1 MRRLIGIIGSTATA
15 ITLLLAF
22 PQPASSSPQDGV
34 TTVHIIKT
42 FRWSP
47 PSPDPTGLS
56 FNEST
61 GKLLVSDSEVDEI
74 RRLWEGANLFEAFRR
89 GRLARTGRLTKKTN
103 EPEDIAWD
111 NRAHALYVADD
122 DKDAVFRFVPGRD
135 GKIGTRDDRDVKVL
149 NTHRFRS
156 HDPEGLA
163 YDGADRSLLVADQ
176 TKAKIYH
183 VKRGRDHK
191 FGTTDDRVSSFR
203 TAGLSMRSPED
214 VEFDPVSGHL
224 FIVSSSDHYIA
235 ETTMSG
241 SLVRLINTSAAGIV
255 NAAGI
260 TLAPG
265 TNNPSQRNAYIADR
279 GLDNKVHPREN
290 DGRIVEVVLP

>member
-1 MRRLIGIIGSTATA
+1 MGRFIGIIGSAATA
-15 ITLLLAF
+15 FALVSGFLPA
-22 PQPASSSPQDGV
+22 ASSAPRGGV
-34 TTVHIIKT
+34 TTVHTIET

-56 FNEST
+56 FNKST
-61 GKLLVSDSEVDEI
+61 GKLLVSDAEVDEI
-74 RRLWEGANLFEAFRR
+74 RRLWKGANLFEASRS
-89 GRLARTGRLTKKTN
+89 GRLTRTGRLTRKTH

-111 NRAHALYVADD
+111 NRTRSLYAVDD
-122 DKDAVFRFVPGRD
+122 DKDAVFRFLPGRD
-135 GKIGTRDDRDVKVL
+135 GKIGTRDDSAIRVL

-163 YDGADRSLLVADQ
+163 YDGADKSLLVADQ
-176 TKAKIYH
+176 RDAKIYH

-191 FGTTDDRVSSFR
+191 FGTTDDRVASFG
-203 TAGLSMRSPED
+203 TTGLNLRSPED
-214 VEFDPVSGHL
+214 LEFDPVSGHL
-224 FIVSSSDHYIA
+224 YIVSSSDPYIA
-235 ETTMSG
+235 ETTVSG
-241 SLVRLINTSAAGIV
+241 VLVRLINTSAAGIV

-265 TNNPSQRNAYIADR
+265 TNNPAQRNAYIADR

-290 DGRIVEVVLP
+290 DGRIVEVDLP